1 MDPLH
6 AIGFY
11 VSSAVSLAGAL
22 GVAVFPGRGIR
33 GTSMAVAGVGLAG
46 IYLSLSAGLA
56 ASIALVCYAGIALL
70 VASPLYR
77 PLEGVVASM
86 WRQFGA
92 VGAAALLAVLAYSA
106 FRGGFVHA
114 NFYGGAFGVA
124 NLGRLFFA
132 HDAMSTEALALL
144 VLVAF
149 AGATAVWRV
158 RERTR

>member
-11 VSSAVSLAGAL
+11 ASSGVSLAGAL
-22 GVAVFPGRGIR
+22 GVALLPARQVRGA
-33 GTSMAVAGVGLAG
+33 SLAVAGIGLAG
-46 IYLSLSAGLA
+46 IYLSLSAGFA
-56 ASIALVCYAGIALL
+56 AAIALVCYAGIALL

-77 PLEGVVASM
+77 PMEGVVSPM
-86 WRQFGA
+86 WRQ
-92 VGAAALLAVLAYSA
+92 VGAIGAAVLLALLAYSS

-114 NFYGGAFGVA
+114 NFYGGGLGVA
-124 NLGRLFFA
+124 NLGRLFFE
-132 HDAMSTEALALL
+132 HDAISSEALALL